1 MRRYFNSMEN
11 LLNECEIINPFGEFL
26 SSEMIVK
33 VLCFFSNF
41 IIRNFEKQTRE
52 SKLICD
58 QLKSP
63 TLHINKALSVNIP
76 PCHRHFWGINTGYF
90 STEKW
95 KWWQKLLARCKIF
108 DSSDLKKLWRYWGSI
123 ITTDSNIHEEKLL
136 LGMLSQVFGQ
146 SKDHC
151 IISHSCAQVVDLK
164 LCFEIKGFDLRF
176 YGLELSRSRTH
187 DQNFHLLKKRDK
199 WLTESVV
206 INKDL
211 SRLYSRLFLFR
222 GAVALK
228 SAWFHRSGWDY
239 LPPEPLGKY

>member
-1 MRRYFNSMEN
+1 MRRCFDSLKN

-41 IIRNFEKQTRE
+41 IIRDFEKQTRK
-52 SKLICD
+52 SKLICN

-63 TLHINKALSVNIP
+63 ALHINKALSVNIP
-76 PCHRHFWGINTGYF
+76 SCHRHFWGINTGYF

-95 KWWQKLLARCKIF
+95 KRWQKLLARCKVF

-123 ITTDSNIHEEKLL
+123 ITTNSNIHKEKLL

-151 IISHSCAQVVDLK
+151 IISHSCTEVVDLEFS
-164 LCFEIKGFDLRF
+164 LEIKGFDLRF

-187 DQNFHLLKKRDK
+187 DQNFHLFLGKRDK
-199 WLTESVV
+199 
-206 INKDL
+206 
-211 SRLYSRLFLFR
+211 
-222 GAVALK
+222 
-228 SAWFHRSGWDY
+228 
-239 LPPEPLGKY
+239 

>member
-1 MRRYFNSMEN
+1 MRRCFDSMEN
-11 LLNECEIINPFGEFL
+11 LFNKCEIINPFGEFL
-26 SSEMIVK
+26 SGKMIVK
-33 VLCFFSNF
+33 MLSFFANF
-41 IIRNFEKQTRE
+41 IIRNFEKETRK

-63 TLHINKALSVNIP
+63 ALHLYKTLSLKIP
-76 PCHRHFWGINTGYF
+76 TRNWPLWGINTGYF
-90 STEKW
+90 SKEKW

-176 YGLELSRSRTH
+176 YGLKLSRSRTH
-187 DQNFHLLKKRDK
+187 DQNFHLFLGKRDK
-199 WLTESVV
+199 WLKV
-206 INKDL
+206 
-211 SRLYSRLFLFR
+211 
-222 GAVALK
+222 
-228 SAWFHRSGWDY
+228 
-239 LPPEPLGKY
+239 

>member
-1 MRRYFNSMEN
+1 MRRCFDSLKN

-26 SSEMIVK
+26 SGEMIVK

-41 IIRNFEKQTRE
+41 VIRDFEKETRK

-63 TLHINKALSVNIP
+63 ALHLYKSLSVNIP
-76 PCHRHFWGINTGYF
+76 TRNWLLWGINTGYF

-95 KWWQKLLARCKIF
+95 KWWQKFLARCKVF

-123 ITTDSNIHEEKLL
+123 ITTNSNIHEKKLL

-151 IISHSCAQVVDLK
+151 IVSHSCAQVVNLK
-164 LCFEIKGFDLRF
+164 LCFEIKRFDLGF
-176 YGLELSRSRTH
+176 NSLELSRSRTH
-187 DQNFHLLKKRDK
+187 NQDFHLLGKRDK
-199 WLTESVV
+199 
-206 INKDL
+206 
-211 SRLYSRLFLFR
+211 
-222 GAVALK
+222 
-228 SAWFHRSGWDY
+228 
-239 LPPEPLGKY
+239 

>member
-1 MRRYFNSMEN
+1 MDFFFVLMRRCFDSMEN
-11 LLNECEIINPFGEFL
+11 LLKEIVIIKTSSEFL

-63 TLHINKALSVNIP
+63 ALHINKALSVNIP
-76 PCHRHFWGINTGYF
+76 SCHRHFWGIDASYF
-90 STEKW
+90 SKKKW
-95 KWWQKLLARCKIF
+95 QRWQKLLARCKVF

-123 ITTDSNIHEEKLL
+123 ITTNSNIHKEKVL

-151 IISHSCAQVVDLK
+151 IISHSCTEVVDLELSLK
-164 LCFEIKGFDLRF
+164 IKGFDLRF

-187 DQNFHLLKKRDK
+187 DQNFHLFFWEREINDWLK
-199 WLTESVV
+199 V
-206 INKDL
+206 
-211 SRLYSRLFLFR
+211 
-222 GAVALK
+222 
-228 SAWFHRSGWDY
+228 
-239 LPPEPLGKY
+239 